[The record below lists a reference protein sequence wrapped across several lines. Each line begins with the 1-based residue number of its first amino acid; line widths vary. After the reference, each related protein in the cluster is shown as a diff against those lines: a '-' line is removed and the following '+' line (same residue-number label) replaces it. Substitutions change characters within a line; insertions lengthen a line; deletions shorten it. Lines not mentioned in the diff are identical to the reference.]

1 MTWVSLPKYSEAY
14 SDGVIDFVRNAL
26 DNFGQ
31 GDEIRCP
38 CKDCSNRFWFS
49 QEDVYDHLVFNG
61 PCPTFANWI
70 FEVSTVKFRKTNDR
84 TDCEMGMGLGE
95 IFDEMIHNEGKVRTG
110 MNKAAKEFY
119 KVVEEGKQPLYVG
132 SEKFTR
138 LGFIVRLYLLKCSHG
153 FTESAFSG
161 ILELIKEA
169 FPDVNLPPSF
179 RAAKNMIRDLDS
191 SPPPL
196 SGMDI
201 EELLHGFLSAKCKTK
216 TNENKSVGYA
226 IGSRRNKDGITVE
239 LADKVWVNAH
249 RYVLFNCG
257 NVEIEKLIEDHRTLF
272 ESHGK
277 SKKYEREKTH
287 TQEFHNWLND
297 EVGKRSESSLE
308 LLHLARGPQRAA
320 KKFSG
325 YVVNGFRFH
334 TKKRD
339 AKCTTQNSGVI
350 LTALTISFASS
361 KDKNPTVGDV
371 TYYGAIEEII
381 EVDYWGAF
389 TKLPRENNDKGEGSD
404 VLEDVCGPTMQDI
417 ELDFELQNQ
426 LTDDNCW
433 CRDDIPSAQC
443 LVSYSGSEEE
453 NDELCE

>member
-1 MTWVSLPKYSEAY
+1 MGIRKVLHP
-14 SDGVIDFVRNAL
+14 VRIVDTN
-26 DNFGQ
+26 
-31 GDEIRCP
+31 
-38 CKDCSNRFWFS
+38 K
-49 QEDVYDHLVFNG
+49 
-61 PCPTFANWI
+61 
-70 FEVSTVKFRKTNDR
+70 FE
-84 TDCEMGMGLGE
+84 
-95 IFDEMIHNEGKVRTG
+95 
-110 MNKAAKEFY
+110 Y
-119 KVVEEGKQPLYVG
+119 
-132 SEKFTR
+132 
-138 LGFIVRLYLLKCSHG
+138 
-153 FTESAFSG
+153 
-161 ILELIKEA
+161 
-169 FPDVNLPPSF
+169 
-179 RAAKNMIRDLDS
+179 RAANFDMTKKEKESFCSVFFNAKLPHGTASNISRCVQIDERK
-191 SPPPL
+191 
-196 SGMDI
+196 I
-201 EELLHGFLSAKCKTK
+201 FGFLSAKCKTK

-226 IGSRRNKDGITVE
+226 IGSRRNKDGITIE

-249 RYVLFNCG
+249 RYVLFNSG

-297 EVGKRSESSLE
+297 EVGKRRESSLE

-350 LTALTISFASS
+350 LTALTTSFASS

-389 TKLPRENNDKGEGSD
+389 TVVLFRCCWYQKDKDCHGLTRVNCSKIVQKDDPFVLATQVQQVFYIQDCIQNSLYFVVKKLPRENNDKGEGSD
-404 VLEDVCGPTMQDI
+404 VLEDVCGPTMQDA